1 MQDAAARQRRLVQM
15 GRLHDAQDDHNAAVL
30 AMREGVG
37 AAALDRDILRWR
49 ALGASIVDLARMVR
63 GQCEASEF
71 CDARPRLEP
80 LAVRLVEAIDDL
92 IDRPVWIVIDA
103 QVRLLAA
110 SAAG

>member
-1 MQDAAARQRRLVQM
+1 MQDAAARQRRLVLM

-30 AMREGVG
+30 AAREGVG
-37 AAALDRDILRWR
+37 ATALDGDILRWR
-49 ALGASIVDLARMVR
+49 TLGSSIVELARLVR
-63 GQCEASEF
+63 CQCETSAF

-80 LAVRLVEAIDDL
+80 LAVRLIEAIDDL
-92 IDRPVWIVIDA
+92 IDLPAWRVIDA